1 MCRPICLVLV
11 AVLPLASVAVAQS
24 DPTKADREQQRK
36 AAEKA
41 LTART
46 KEYDQARADARDR
59 LGDDFQKY
67 EAKRKELQTLRQF
80 QRHLLDEVPWV
91 FSRFTDGKHDRH
103 EMLTFRQIQGWL
115 AAATK
120 DREAAINDDL
130 KAKTK
135 ATEEQYKMAV
145 TNFKELIID
154 PLVKAGP
161 PAGSDTSYRT
171 YDDLTAGI
179 KQLEQQVA
187 GYEKKLGDTAK
198 RLADTQTAMD
208 AATATLAEA
217 EGRLTGK
224 WKLDKVI
231 LYAEKKEQAGGS
243 VEVWNKKTD
252 IYWNTQVLT
261 PTSFTNLGRKYL
273 VTGTFT
279 PPPALLDPGKPFDV
293 TFQGSLSQSEKDI
306 GWPGVLL
313 QVLYAYVPEQ
323 ADSKVKPEVYEGVN
337 ARFEGKIVEKV
348 FWEVNPKRKTPTD
361 TYTLLAPS
369 AEKATLPV
377 WRVVIRGWNTPEF
390 SVVYQYKWLK

>member
-1 MCRPICLVLV
+1 MFRTIRVILL
-11 AVLPLASVAVAQS
+11 ATLPLPSVAVAQPG
-24 DPTKADREQQRK
+24 PTKADQEQQRK
-36 AAEKA
+36 AVERA
-41 LTART
+41 LADRT
-46 KEYDQARADARDR
+46 KEFEQARKEARDR
-59 LGDDFQKY
+59 LGDDFPKY
-67 EAKRKELQTLRQF
+67 EVKRKELDTLRQF

-103 EMLTFRQIQGWL
+103 EMLTFRQIQAWL

-120 DREAAINDDL
+120 DREDAVNDDL

-135 ATEEQYKMAV
+135 AAEEQYKKAV
-145 TNFKELIID
+145 ANFKELIID
-154 PLVKAGP
+154 PLVKAAP
-161 PAGSDTSYRT
+161 PAGSETSFRT

-187 GYEKKLGDTAK
+187 VYEKKLGDTAK
-198 RLADTQTAMD
+198 RLTDAQAAMD
-208 AATATLAEA
+208 AATATLSEA

-252 IYWNTQVLT
+252 IYWNTQILT

-273 VTGTFT
+273 VTGQFT

-313 QVLYAYVPEQ
+313 DVMAGEAA
-323 ADSKVKPEVYEGVN
+323 ADPKVKDRMGYIK
-337 ARFEGKIVEKV
+337 ATIEGKKV
-348 FWEVNPKRKTPTD
+348 DRAVFEVNPKRQNPSDRFTFT
-361 TYTLLAPS
+361 APA
-369 AEKATLPV
+369 AEDAERPL
-377 WRVVIRGWNTPEF
+377 WRFMIRGWNTPDF
-390 SVVYQYKWLK
+390 AIVYQYKWLK